1 MEQKINSSLV
11 FALIFLAA
19 AGAVIYFLDLP
30 QYQKMKQNN
39 QNIEILKDQLKRDEN
54 ENQAIAAVVKNLEAA
69 NWAEAKKKIEPNFSS
84 DPFYAS
90 KMEVFFRDIIGRS
103 GMTLSSL
110 SFAAPG
116 SATPNKN
123 PPAGSSSSNQTTA
136 SASADT
142 AANTVKTTVVS
153 IAVTGTYDQL
163 KALLTIME
171 KQAYLISIKSVTFE
185 GGSATTNYS
194 ISADIYSY

>member
-1 MEQKINSSLV
+1 MEQKISPSLI

-19 AGAVIYFLDLP
+19 AGAVIYFLDMP
-30 QYQKMKQNN
+30 QYQKMKINN
-39 QNIEILKDQLKRDEN
+39 QNIELLKDQLKRDEN

-69 NWAEAKKKIEPNFSS
+69 NWTEAKKKIEPNFSS

-103 GMTLSSL
+103 GMKLSSL

-116 SATPNKN
+116 SAESVNKN
-123 PPAGSSSSNQTTA
+123 PPTGSNNSGQKVVSATTTA
-136 SASADT
+136 SS
-142 AANTVKTTVVS
+142 VKTTAVS

-163 KALLTIME
+163 KALLAIME
-171 KQAYLISIKSVTFE
+171 KQAYLISVKSISFT
-185 GGSATTNYS
+185 GGSAVTDYS